1 MIMPETLSPVERAV
15 FLLHEV
21 FDYDHARSAG
31 GCRQERSELPPDR
44 PARKRTIGRETIRGK
59 SAERP
64 GAARRRAVRSGNR
77 QPARWAIFSPFSPAK
92 PRSSDGAGRVAAI
105 GRSIQGAEWISRFFV
120 EIRKRFPADTRYRFA
135 RINGGTGVLI
145 MSGGSVCNAISFEL
159 DGHRVRVIYIVRNPE
174 KLRHLSGGPETE

>member
-1 MIMPETLSPVERAV
+1 VGDLLTL
-15 FLLHEV
+15 LT
-21 FDYDHARSAG
+21 
-31 GCRQERSELPPDR
+31 SEATLY
-44 PARKRTIGRETIRGK
+44 
-59 SAERP
+59 
-64 GAARRRAVRSGNR
+64 
-77 QPARWAIFSPFSPAK
+77 
-92 PRSSDGAGRVAAI
+92 SDGAGRVAAI